1 MNSNASA
8 TSSDFKQC
16 VLLKTKILEYCLK
29 DDHLKNNEINISDY
43 CQKKL
48 TKSYQNCHKRVVKK
62 YKPMSKAEQEAF
74 RIRKEALIKQK
85 QLEKRH
91 TN

>member
-1 MNSNASA
+1 
-8 TSSDFKQC
+8 
-16 VLLKTKILEYCLK
+16 
-29 DDHLKNNEINISDY
+29 
-43 CQKKL
+43 L